1 MPALPESLKNK
12 FSKNAE
18 KIQVS
23 GIREFD
29 NQISNIEDL
38 IKLTLGEPDMDTP
51 EHIKQA
57 AITSIANNDS
67 HYGPQAG
74 KKELRDAISNF
85 LEKTIHVKYD
95 PDNEISVT
103 VGASEALAASILALS
118 NPDDKFIIPTPIFSF
133 YWPMVSLGGS
143 QSVLVDTSEDNF
155 ILTPEKLEEILA
167 REGSQVKGIILNYP
181 SNPTGVEYTKQQ
193 IQALAKV
200 IKDHDL
206 FVITDEIYS
215 GLTYGIEHYSIA
227 QELPERTIFISGL
240 SKSHAMTGY
249 RLGFVAAPK
258 EAMAQIGK
266 IHGFLVATASNA
278 SQAAALEALT
288 NGLDDIEQAR
298 QKYEKRR
305 NYVYKALQEMGLKA
319 AKPQGAFYVFIKAP
333 KKYNNDGY
341 QFALDL
347 ARKAKVGVIPGNAFG
362 PGGEGYVRLSYAA
375 SDENLQEALRRIKRF
390 LEEGTNDD

>member
-12 FSKNAE
+12 FSENAE

-29 NQISNIEDL
+29 NQISNIDGL

-51 EHIKQA
+51 EHVKQA
-57 AITSIANNDS
+57 AIASIANNDS

-74 KKELRDAISNF
+74 KKELRQAIGNF
-85 LEKTIHVKYD
+85 LKKTIGVTYD
-95 PDNEISVT
+95 PDTEIDVT
-103 VGASEALAASILALS
+103 VGASEALAASILALA
-118 NPDDKFIIPTPIFSF
+118 NPGDKFIIPTPIFSF
-133 YWPMVSLGGS
+133 YWPMVSLGGAE
-143 QSVLVDTSEDNF
+143 SVLVDVSEDDF
-155 ILTPEKLEEILA
+155 ILTPEKLEQVLA
-167 REGSQVKGIILNYP
+167 KEGPNVKAVILNYP
-181 SNPTGVEYTKQQ
+181 SNPTGVEYTKEQ
-193 IQALAKV
+193 IKALAKV
-200 IKDHDL
+200 IKAHDL

-215 GLTYGIEHYSIA
+215 GLTYELKHYSIA
-227 QELPERTIFISGL
+227 REIPERTIFVSGL

-249 RLGFVAAPK
+249 RLGFMAGPQA
-258 EAMAQIGK
+258 AMAQIGK

-288 NGLDDIEQAR
+288 NGLDDIEKAR

-305 NYVYKALQEMGLKA
+305 NYVYEALQEMGLEA
-319 AKPQGAFYVFIKAP
+319 AKPQGAFYIFIKAP
-333 KKYNNDGY
+333 DSYHNDGH

-347 ARKAKVGVIPGNAFG
+347 ANKAKVGVIPGDAFG

-375 SDENLQEALRRIKRF
+375 SDESLHEALGRMKRF
-390 LEEGTNDD
+390 LEEGNNHD

>member
-12 FSKNAE
+12 FSENAE

-29 NQISNIEDL
+29 NQISTIDGL

-51 EHIKQA
+51 EHVKEA
-57 AITSIANNDS
+57 AIASIANNDS

-74 KKELRDAISNF
+74 KRELRQAISNF
-85 LEKTIHVKYD
+85 LEKTIGVSYD
-95 PDNEISVT
+95 PDTEISVT
-103 VGASEALAASILALS
+103 VGASEALAASILSLA
-118 NPDDKFIIPTPIFSF
+118 NPGDKFIIPTPIFSF
-133 YWPMVSLGGS
+133 YWPMVSLGGAE
-143 QSVLVDTSEDNF
+143 SVLVDVSKDNF
-155 ILTPEKLEEILA
+155 ILTPQKLEEVLKK
-167 REGSQVKGIILNYP
+167 EGDRVKGVILNYP
-181 SNPTGVEYTKQQ
+181 SNPSGVEYTKEQ
-193 IQALAKV
+193 IKALAKV

-215 GLTYGIEHYSIA
+215 GLTYGIDHYSIA
-227 QELPERTIFISGL
+227 KEIPERTIFVSGL

-258 EAMAQIGK
+258 EAMAQLNK

-288 NGLDDIEQAR
+288 NGLDDIEAAR

-305 NYVYKALQEMGLKA
+305 NYVYRELQEIGLQA
-319 AKPQGAFYVFIKAP
+319 VKPQGAFYIFIKAP
-333 KKYNNDGY
+333 EKYHNDGY

-347 ARKAKVGVIPGNAFG
+347 AQKAKVGVIPGNAFG

-375 SDENLQEALRRIKRF
+375 SDENLHEALKRIKKF
-390 LEEGTNDD
+390 VEEGNNND